1 MVRNFY
7 LKHFKK
13 SNYEKNITCFVAC
26 VFLTQTEAQ
35 KCKAKD
41 VPPPVM
47 DAFKKEYPAV
57 KKVYWGKDGI
67 HYHAG
72 FFDGKVP
79 GSVTFDIMGKRL
91 ITEMQMPVEDLPQP
105 VRDYVEK
112 NYSGEIFKE
121 VARITDADGMI
132 TYEVEVKDMDLIF
145 DAKGNF
151 IQALKCYD

>member
-1 MVRNFY
+1 M
-7 LKHFKK
+7 KK
-13 SNYEKNITCFVAC
+13 TSLVLLLAF
-26 VFLTQTEAQ
+26 FLTQAEAQ

-41 VPPPVM
+41 VPLPVI
-47 DAFKKEYPAV
+47 DAFKKAYPAV
-57 KKVYWGKDGI
+57 RKVYWGKDSI

-72 FFDGKVP
+72 FFDGKAP

-105 VRDYVEK
+105 VRDYLEK
-112 NYSGEIFKE
+112 NYYGEIFKE